1 MPQKTA
7 PETADHAERGIGD
20 AGSLARMLG
29 LLDLF
34 TREAPIWTAEEIA
47 RYTGQ
52 SRSTCYRYIRALQR
66 AGLIS
71 PVESGHFVLGSRI
84 LELDRQI
91 RECDPLYNAA
101 STAMA
106 GLSAATGHS
115 TLLCGLYSDS
125 VMCIR
130 RNLVV
135 GAPETIHSRGHRRS
149 LFRGALA
156 KVILAYLPAHQL
168 KQIYASSRPEIAAA
182 GLGADWAGFR
192 KILRAIRRDGYCMTC
207 GEAFSGIC
215 GIAAPIFSRRG
226 LVLGSVGVAF
236 RTADY
241 RPEDQET
248 LVGAVKAAGEEASI
262 AIRNYH
268 LQLDFAAR
276 SINGRRGG
284 G

>member
-1 MPQKTA
+1 MPQETA
-7 PETADHAERGIGD
+7 PELAGCAERRMGD

-71 PVESGHFVLGSRI
+71 PVESGHFILGSRI

-101 STAMA
+101 SAAMTN
-106 GLSAATGHS
+106 LSSATGHS
-115 TLLCGLYSDS
+115 TLLCGLYSNS

-130 RNLVV
+130 RNLVP
-135 GAPETIHSRGHRRS
+135 GAPDTLHSRGHRRS

-156 KVILAYLPAHQL
+156 KVILAHLPAHQL
-168 KQIYASSRPEIAAA
+168 KQLYASSRPEIAAA
-182 GLGADWAGFR
+182 GLGADWTGFR
-192 KILRAIRRDGYCMTC
+192 QVLLAIRKDGFHMTC
-207 GEAFSGIC
+207 GEAYTGIC

-226 LVLGSVGVAF
+226 LVLGSIGVAF

-241 RPEDQET
+241 RPEDQEP
-248 LVGAVKAAGEEASI
+248 LVGAVKAAGEEAST

-284 G
+284 

>member
-1 MPQKTA
+1 MPQEPS
-7 PETADHAERGIGD
+7 PESGRAENRTGD

-52 SRSTCYRYIRALQR
+52 TRSTCYRYIRALQR

-91 RECDPLYNAA
+91 RDCDPLYNAA
-101 STAMA
+101 SAAMDN
-106 GLSAATGHS
+106 LSAVTGQS

-130 RNLVV
+130 RNLVA
-135 GAPETIHSRGHRRS
+135 GAPETVHSRGHRRS

-168 KQIYASSRPEIAAA
+168 KRLYAANRPEIAAA
-182 GLGADWAGFR
+182 GLGVDWTHFR
-192 KILRAIRRDGYCMTC
+192 KVLLAIRKDGYCMTC
-207 GEAFSGIC
+207 GESYTGIC
-215 GIAAPIFSRRG
+215 GIAAPIFSRRE
-226 LVLGSVGVAF
+226 LVLGSVGVVF

-241 RPEDQET
+241 RPQDHEK
-248 LVGAVKAAGEEASI
+248 LVGAVKAAGEEASG

-268 LQLDFAAR
+268 LRLDFAAR

-284 G
+284 

>member
-1 MPQKTA
+1 MPTNN
-7 PETADHAERGIGD
+7 ETRTVDHAKRRTGD
-20 AGSLARMLG
+20 AGSLTRMLG

-34 TREAPIWTAEEIA
+34 TPEAPIWTADEIV

-52 SRSTCYRYIRALQR
+52 SRSTCYRYIRALQK

-71 PVESGHFVLGSRI
+71 PVEKGHFVLGSRI

-101 STAMA
+101 SATMSR
-106 GLSAATGHS
+106 LSMATGHS

-130 RNLVV
+130 RNLVAD
-135 GAPETIHSRGHRRS
+135 APETIHSRGHRRS

-168 KQIYASSRPEIAAA
+168 KRLYAANRPEIAAA
-182 GLGADWAGFR
+182 GLGIDWPGFR
-192 KILRAIRRDGYCMTC
+192 VGLLTIRREAYCMTC
-207 GEAFSGIC
+207 GEAYPGVC
-215 GIAAPIFSRRG
+215 GIAAPIFSRRDLILGSIG
-226 LVLGSVGVAF
+226 LVF
-236 RTADY
+236 RIGNY
-241 RPEDQET
+241 SSQEQEKFV
-248 LVGAVKAAGEEASI
+248 LAVKAAGEEASA

-268 LQLDFAAR
+268 LRHDFAAR
-276 SINGRRGG
+276 SVNGRRGG
-284 G
+284 

>member
-1 MPQKTA
+1 MTRKTA
-7 PETADHAERGIGD
+7 ARSAGGADRRTGE
-20 AGSLARMLG
+20 AGSLTRMLG

-34 TREAPIWTAEEIA
+34 TSEAPIWTAEQIV

-52 SRSTCYRYIRALQR
+52 SRSTCYRYIRALQK

-101 STAMA
+101 SAPMSR
-106 GLSAATGHS
+106 LSADTGHS

-130 RNLVV
+130 RNLVAD
-135 GAPETIHSRGHRRS
+135 APDTIHSRGHRRS

-156 KVILAYLPAHQL
+156 KAILAYLPAHQL
-168 KQIYASSRPEIAAA
+168 KRLYASSRPEIAAA
-182 GLGADWAGFR
+182 GLGADWTGFR
-192 KILRAIRRDGYCMTC
+192 KTLLAIRKDGCSMTC
-207 GEAFSGIC
+207 GEAYPGIC

-226 LVLGSVGVAF
+226 LVLGSIGVVF
-236 RTADY
+236 RTGDY
-241 RPEDQET
+241 CPENRER
-248 LVGAVKAAGEEASI
+248 LVGAVKSAGDEASA

-268 LQLDFAAR
+268 LRLDFAAR
-276 SINGRRGG
+276 SVNGRRA
-284 G
+284 